1 MGVRVPSSA
10 PNVKKRVV
18 VSNIEDQENPMAT
31 VAGRTST
38 YGFIFWVGL
47 AIVGSY
53 FVWPLKQHLK
63 LGTDLIGGFYITL
76 QVQTDEAVK
85 AEMIERMRGAVV
97 RLKEQG
103 VAPVSQKVEGHSF
116 SLTFPT
122 TDEAQKAARFLK
134 SHGDGFAVH
143 NDEGT
148 VVVATL
154 PEHVVKQIKD
164 WAVQSNIDV
173 LRRRLDKTGVAEVA
187 ISRQGDK
194 GIVIELPNVDDPARA
209 KEMIG
214 RTAQFEIKLIE
225 DMGSSE
231 EEILEKYNYAL
242 PEGTMIIPGS
252 QERKGH
258 TAYYLVPDY
267 TDLTGRDLKNTEP
280 ALGGMTGTEPVV
292 TFEFR
297 PDGGDKMYE
306 LTSKNQGRQLAFI
319 VDGEVISA
327 AVIRSTIHSSGSIS
341 GTFTYEEVQDLAI
354 AFKSG
359 SFVAPVKFEEER
371 RIGPSLGEE
380 SIRQGLMSC
389 LIGMSLL
396 FLFSVIV
403 YKASGLL
410 AFVAL
415 LYNLLLTLFC
425 LCWLQATLTLPG
437 IAGML
442 LTVGT
447 AIDCSILIFERVR
460 EALRAGMS
468 FKNAIEVGF
477 SDVWVIILD
486 ANLTTLLMSIVL
498 YKFGTGPIKGF
509 AVTMMF
515 GIGSTL
521 ITGLLFLRSMF
532 GFILTNTRIGKL
544 SI

>member
-1 MGVRVPSSA
+1 
-10 PNVKKRVV
+10 
-18 VSNIEDQENPMAT
+18 MAT

-85 AEMIERMRGAVV
+85 AEMVERMRSTVTRLKDQGAV
-97 RLKEQG
+97 
-103 VAPVSQKVEGHSF
+103 PVSQKVDGHSF
-116 SLTFPT
+116 SLTFST
-122 TDEAQKAARFLK
+122 VDDAQKAVRFIK
-134 SHGDGFAVH
+134 SHGDGFGVH
-143 NDEGT
+143 NDQGT
-148 VVVATL
+148 VVVVTL

-187 ISRQGDK
+187 ISRQGER

-214 RTAQFEIKLIE
+214 RAAQFEIKLIE

-231 EEILEKYNYAL
+231 EEILEKYSYAL
-242 PEGTMIIPGS
+242 PEGTMIVPGS
-252 QERKGH
+252 QERKNN
-258 TAYYLVPDY
+258 TMYYLVPDY

-280 ALGGMTGTEPVV
+280 ALGGMSGTEPVV

-297 PDGGDKMYE
+297 PDGGDKMYD
-306 LTSKNQGRQLAFI
+306 LTSKNQGRYLAFI

-327 AVIRSTIHSSGSIS
+327 AVIKSTIHSNGSIS
-341 GTFTYEEVQDLAI
+341 GTFTWEEVQDLAI

-389 LIGMSLL
+389 LIGMALL
-396 FLFSVIV
+396 FLFSVLV
-403 YKASGLL
+403 YKTSGLL
-410 AFVAL
+410 AFIAL
-415 LYNLLLTLFC
+415 LYNLLLTIFC
-425 LCWLQATLTLPG
+425 LSWLQATLTLPG

-460 EALRAGMS
+460 EALRSGMN
-468 FKNAIEVGF
+468 FKSAIEVGF

-486 ANLTTLLMSIVL
+486 ANLTTFLMSIVL

-515 GIGSTL
+515 GIASTL
-521 ITGLLFLRSMF
+521 VTGLLFLRSMF